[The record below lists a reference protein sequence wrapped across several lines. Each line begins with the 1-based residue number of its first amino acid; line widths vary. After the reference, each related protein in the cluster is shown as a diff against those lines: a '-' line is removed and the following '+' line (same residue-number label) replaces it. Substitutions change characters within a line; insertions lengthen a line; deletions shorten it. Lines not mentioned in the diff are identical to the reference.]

1 MAVDGFVVFGW
12 KEGQR
17 MGYTGR
23 VLVARSDR
31 PLTELTALRG
41 AEVLDES
48 THPGGWRSAQLD
60 GDLSDALRLLV
71 VETEWPALT
80 AFILD
85 SDVADVEA
93 STPAGVH
100 WRVYLHQEK
109 AAEYGAPELA
119 QTADEVTEQGLAWA
133 VEAGLLA
140 DGEAVE
146 AALDAENVFAEETFD
161 QLLVALGIRAA

>member
-1 MAVDGFVVFGW
+1 
-12 KEGQR
+12 

-23 VLVARSDR
+23 ILVAKSDR
-31 PLTELTALRG
+31 PLAELVAFQG

-48 THPGGWRSAQLD
+48 AHPGGWRSAQLD
-60 GDLSDALRLLV
+60 GDLSGALRMV
-71 VETEWPALT
+71 VAETEWPALT

-100 WRVYLHQEK
+100 WHVYLHQEK

-119 QTADEVTEQGLAWA
+119 HTADEVTEQGLAWA
-133 VEAGLLA
+133 AEAGLPA
-140 DGEAVE
+140 DGAAVR

-161 QLLVALGIRAA
+161 ELLVALGVRAA